1 MRQVKAFSIADILAV
16 SATLCGRNLPAFAP
30 FALIAMTPF
39 FIGEQYIAFP
49 DWPEG
54 AEAKLENPWEQVWKP
69 SILFFLLDGICQCWL
84 LTGLTHGVV
93 RSLRGGGAG
102 FGEILSQSLRWFPA
116 ALLAGA
122 AATAATLL
130 GLMALI
136 VPGIIISLMLW
147 VAIPALV
154 VERKGI
160 LPSLQ
165 RSMRLTDG
173 YKGQIFLLQLL
184 LLAGSVIL
192 GNLDDSFAD
201 ALSPALEWGLKS
213 ATAWALSAFGA
224 VMTAVVYHDLRILK
238 DGADGASRNN
248 LSPIR

>member
-1 MRQVKAFSIADILAV
+1 MRQVKTFSIADILAV
-16 SATLCGRNLPAFAP
+16 SASLCGRNLPAFAP

-39 FIGEQYIAFP
+39 FIGEQAIRFP

-54 AEAKLENPWEQVWKP
+54 AEPKAENLWEHFWKP

-102 FGEILSQSLRWFPA
+102 FGEILSQSLRWFPV
-116 ALLAGA
+116 ALLAA
-122 AATAATLL
+122 ALATAATLL

-136 VPGIIISLMLW
+136 VPGIVISLMFW

-165 RSMRLTDG
+165 RSVRLTDG
-173 YKGQIFLLQLL
+173 YKLQIFLLQLL
-184 LLAGSVIL
+184 LLACGIVIGSL
-192 GNLDDSFAD
+192 EKSFAD
-201 ALSPALEWGLKS
+201 PLGPALGWGFRS
-213 ATAWALSAFGA
+213 ATTWALSAFSA
-224 VMTAVVYHDLRILK
+224 VATAVVYHDLRILK
-238 DGADGASRNN
+238 DGAS
-248 LSPIR
+248 

>member
-1 MRQVKAFSIADILAV
+1 MRQVKTFSIADILSV
-16 SATLCGRNLPAFAP
+16 SASLCGRNLPAFAP
-30 FALIAMTPF
+30 FAVIAMTPF
-39 FIGEQYIAFP
+39 FIGEQAITFP

-54 AEAKLENPWEQVWKP
+54 AEPKLENPWEQVWKP

-102 FGEILSQSLRWFPA
+102 FGEILSQSLRWFPV
-116 ALLAGA
+116 ALLAA
-122 AATAATLL
+122 ALATAATLL

-136 VPGIIISLMLW
+136 VPGIVISLMFW
-147 VAIPALV
+147 VAIPAVV

-173 YKGQIFLLQLL
+173 YKVQIFLLQLL
-184 LLAGSVIL
+184 LLACSVIIGSL
-192 GNLDDSFAD
+192 EERFAD
-201 ALSPALEWGLKS
+201 SLAPALGWGLRS
-213 ATAWALSAFGA
+213 ATTWALSAFGA

-238 DGADGASRNN
+238 DSAS
-248 LSPIR
+248 